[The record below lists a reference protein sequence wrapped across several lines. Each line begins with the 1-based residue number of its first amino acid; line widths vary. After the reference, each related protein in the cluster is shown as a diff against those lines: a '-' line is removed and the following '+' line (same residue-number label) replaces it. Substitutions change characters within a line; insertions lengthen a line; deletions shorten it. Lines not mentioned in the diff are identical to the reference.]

1 MNHFKRISKV
11 FEEAYE
17 IPMDNKS
24 KFVLMSDCHRGTGD
38 WSDTFL
44 NNQNIYFSA
53 LKHYCDNGYTY
64 IELGDGD
71 ELWEN
76 KRMSDILDTHSN
88 VFWILK
94 EFYCSGRFHMI
105 YGNHDMIKK
114 EQKFIKKCLCK
125 CLNREGVRY
134 EPLFKD
140 FCVHEG
146 IILKYN
152 NSEKKIFL
160 LHGHQGDYLNDSLWK
175 LSRFLVRYLWK
186 PLENFGVKD
195 PTRAAKNYK
204 EKNSVDKRLS
214 KWAERENV
222 MVIAGHTHRSIFP
235 KPKEVPLEKWPYFN
249 DGSCVHPRCIT
260 AIEIV
265 NGEISLVKW
274 SIKSGKISNGEENKS
289 ERDREKLFITEDN
302 LKCEEFKKY
311 KLEDR
316 SVLYV
321 GKDILGG
328 PEDINEY
335 FNRMIKN

>member
-11 FEEAYE
+11 FKEAYE
-17 IPMDNKS
+17 ISFDNES
-24 KFVLMSDCHRGTGD
+24 RIVLMSDCHRGTGD

-44 NNQNIYFSA
+44 KNQNIYFSA
-53 LKHYCDNGYTY
+53 LMNYYENGYTY

-76 KRMSDILDTHSN
+76 KRMNDILEIHNN
-88 VFWILK
+88 VFWILN
-94 EFYCSGRFHMI
+94 ELYCSGRFHMI

-140 FCVHEG
+140 FCIHEG

-160 LHGHQGDYLNDSLWK
+160 LHGHQGDLLNDSLWK

-186 PLENFGVKD
+186 ALENFGVKD
-195 PTRAAKNYK
+195 PTRAAKSYK
-204 EKNSVDKRLS
+204 EKNKVDKRLS
-214 KWAERENV
+214 EWAVRENV
-222 MVIAGHTHRSIFP
+222 IVIAGHTHRPMFP
-235 KPKEVPLEKWPYFN
+235 DVGEVPYFN

-260 AIEIV
+260 AIEILD
-265 NGEISLVKW
+265 GYILLVKW
-274 SIKSGKISNGEENKS
+274 SIKTDKDGM
-289 ERDREKLFITEDN
+289 
-302 LKCEEFKKY
+302 
-311 KLEDR
+311 
-316 SVLYV
+316 LYI
-321 GKDILGG
+321 GRDILEG
-328 PEDINEY
+328 PTDINEY
-335 FNRMIKN
+335 FNSMIRN

>member
-11 FEEAYE
+11 FKEAYE
-17 IPMDNKS
+17 ISFDNES
-24 KFVLMSDCHRGTGD
+24 RIVLMSDCHRGTGD

-44 NNQNIYFSA
+44 KNQNIYFSA
-53 LKHYCDNGYTY
+53 LMNYYENGYTY

-76 KRMSDILDTHSN
+76 KRMNDILEIHNN
-88 VFWILK
+88 VFWILN
-94 EFYCSGRFHMI
+94 ELYCSGRFHMI

-160 LHGHQGDYLNDSLWK
+160 LHGHQGDLLNDSLWK

-195 PTRAAKNYK
+195 PTRAAKSYK
-204 EKNSVDKRLS
+204 EKNKVDKRLS
-214 KWAERENV
+214 EWAVRENV
-222 MVIAGHTHRSIFP
+222 IVIAGHTHRPMFP
-235 KPKEVPLEKWPYFN
+235 DVGEVPYFN

-260 AIEIV
+260 AIEILD
-265 NGEISLVKW
+265 GYILLVKW
-274 SIKSGKISNGEENKS
+274 SIKTDKDGM
-289 ERDREKLFITEDN
+289 
-302 LKCEEFKKY
+302 
-311 KLEDR
+311 
-316 SVLYV
+316 LYI
-321 GKDILGG
+321 GRDILEG
-328 PEDINEY
+328 PTDINEY
-335 FNRMIKN
+335 FNSMIRN

>member
-11 FEEAYE
+11 FKEAYE
-17 IPMDNKS
+17 ISFDNES
-24 KFVLMSDCHRGTGD
+24 RIVLMSDCHRGTGD

-44 NNQNIYFSA
+44 KNQNIYFSA
-53 LKHYCDNGYTY
+53 LMNYYENGYTY

-76 KRMSDILDTHSN
+76 KRMNDILEIHNN
-88 VFWILK
+88 VFWILN
-94 EFYCSGRFHMI
+94 ELYCSGRFHMI

-125 CLNREGVRY
+125 CLNRAGVRY

-160 LHGHQGDYLNDSLWK
+160 LHGHQGDLLNDSLWK

-195 PTRAAKNYK
+195 PTRAAKSYK
-204 EKNSVDKRLS
+204 EKNKVDKRLS
-214 KWAERENV
+214 EWAVRENV
-222 MVIAGHTHRSIFP
+222 IVIAGHTHRPMFP
-235 KPKEVPLEKWPYFN
+235 DVGEVPYFN

-260 AIEIV
+260 AIEILD
-265 NGEISLVKW
+265 GYILLVKW
-274 SIKSGKISNGEENKS
+274 SIKTDKDGM
-289 ERDREKLFITEDN
+289 
-302 LKCEEFKKY
+302 
-311 KLEDR
+311 
-316 SVLYV
+316 LYI
-321 GKDILGG
+321 GRDILEG
-328 PEDINEY
+328 PTDINEY
-335 FNRMIKN
+335 FNSMIRN

>member
-11 FEEAYE
+11 FKEAYE
-17 IPMDNKS
+17 ISFDNES
-24 KFVLMSDCHRGTGD
+24 RIVLMSDCHRGTGD

-44 NNQNIYFSA
+44 KNQNIYFSA
-53 LKHYCDNGYTY
+53 LMNYYENGYTY

-76 KRMSDILDTHSN
+76 KRMNDILEIHNN
-88 VFWILK
+88 VFWILN
-94 EFYCSGRFHMI
+94 ELYCSGRFHMI

-160 LHGHQGDYLNDSLWK
+160 LHGHQGDLLNDSLWK

-195 PTRAAKNYK
+195 PTRAAKSYK
-204 EKNSVDKRLS
+204 EKNKVDKRLS
-214 KWAERENV
+214 EWAVRENV
-222 MVIAGHTHRSIFP
+222 IVIAGHTHRPMFP
-235 KPKEVPLEKWPYFN
+235 DVGEVPYFN

-260 AIEIV
+260 AIEILD
-265 NGEISLVKW
+265 GYILLVKW
-274 SIKSGKISNGEENKS
+274 SIKTDKDGM
-289 ERDREKLFITEDN
+289 
-302 LKCEEFKKY
+302 
-311 KLEDR
+311 
-316 SVLYV
+316 LYI
-321 GKDILGG
+321 GRDILEG
-328 PEDINEY
+328 PTDINEY
-335 FNRMIKN
+335 FNSMINS

>member
-11 FEEAYE
+11 FKEAYE
-17 IPMDNKS
+17 ISFDNES
-24 KFVLMSDCHRGTGD
+24 RIVLMSDCHRGTGD

-44 NNQNIYFSA
+44 KNQNIYFSA
-53 LKHYCDNGYTY
+53 LMNYYENGYTY

-76 KRMSDILDTHSN
+76 KRMNDILEIHNN
-88 VFWILK
+88 VFWILN
-94 EFYCSGRFHMI
+94 ELYCSGRFHMI

-160 LHGHQGDYLNDSLWK
+160 LHGHQGDLLNDSLWK
-175 LSRFLVRYLWK
+175 SSRFLVRYLWK

-195 PTRAAKNYK
+195 PTRAAKSYK
-204 EKNSVDKRLS
+204 EKNKVDKRLS
-214 KWAERENV
+214 EWAVRENV
-222 MVIAGHTHRSIFP
+222 IVIAGHTHRPMFP
-235 KPKEVPLEKWPYFN
+235 DVGEVPYFN

-260 AIEIV
+260 AIEILD
-265 NGEISLVKW
+265 GYILLVKW
-274 SIKSGKISNGEENKS
+274 SIKTDKDGM
-289 ERDREKLFITEDN
+289 
-302 LKCEEFKKY
+302 
-311 KLEDR
+311 
-316 SVLYV
+316 LYI
-321 GKDILGG
+321 GRDILEG
-328 PEDINEY
+328 PTDINEY
-335 FNRMIKN
+335 FNSMIRN

>member
-11 FEEAYE
+11 FKEAYE
-17 IPMDNKS
+17 ISFDNES
-24 KFVLMSDCHRGTGD
+24 RIVLMSDCHRGTGD

-44 NNQNIYFSA
+44 KNQNIYFSA
-53 LKHYCDNGYTY
+53 LMNYYENGYTY

-76 KRMSDILDTHSN
+76 KRMNDILEIHNN
-88 VFWILK
+88 VFWILN
-94 EFYCSGRFHMI
+94 ELYCSGRFHMI

-160 LHGHQGDYLNDSLWK
+160 LHGHQGDLLNDSLWK

-186 PLENFGVKD
+186 SLENFGVKD
-195 PTRAAKNYK
+195 PTRAAKSYK
-204 EKNSVDKRLS
+204 EKNKVDKRLS
-214 KWAERENV
+214 EWAVRENV
-222 MVIAGHTHRSIFP
+222 IVIAGHTHRPMFP
-235 KPKEVPLEKWPYFN
+235 DVGEVPYFN

-260 AIEIV
+260 AIEILD
-265 NGEISLVKW
+265 GYILLVKW
-274 SIKSGKISNGEENKS
+274 SIKTDKDGM
-289 ERDREKLFITEDN
+289 
-302 LKCEEFKKY
+302 
-311 KLEDR
+311 
-316 SVLYV
+316 LYI
-321 GKDILGG
+321 GRDILEG
-328 PEDINEY
+328 PTDINEY
-335 FNRMIKN
+335 FNSMIRN

>member
-11 FEEAYE
+11 FKEAYE
-17 IPMDNKS
+17 ISFDNES
-24 KFVLMSDCHRGTGD
+24 RIVLMSDCHKGTGD

-44 NNQNIYFSA
+44 KNQNIYFSA
-53 LKHYCDNGYTY
+53 LMNYYENGYTY

-76 KRMSDILDTHSN
+76 KRMNDILEIHNN
-88 VFWILK
+88 VFWILN
-94 EFYCSGRFHMI
+94 ELYCSGRFHMI

-160 LHGHQGDYLNDSLWK
+160 LHGHQGDLLNDSLWK

-195 PTRAAKNYK
+195 PTRGAKSYK
-204 EKNSVDKRLS
+204 EKNKVDKRLS
-214 KWAERENV
+214 EWAVRENV
-222 MVIAGHTHRSIFP
+222 IVIAGHTHRPMFP
-235 KPKEVPLEKWPYFN
+235 DVGEVPYFN

-260 AIEIV
+260 AIEILD
-265 NGEISLVKW
+265 GYILLVKW
-274 SIKSGKISNGEENKS
+274 SIKTDKDGM
-289 ERDREKLFITEDN
+289 
-302 LKCEEFKKY
+302 
-311 KLEDR
+311 
-316 SVLYV
+316 LYI
-321 GKDILGG
+321 GRDILEG
-328 PEDINEY
+328 PTDINEY
-335 FNRMIKN
+335 FNSMIRN

>member
-160 LHGHQGDYLNDSLWK
+160 LHGHQGDLLNDSLWK

-195 PTRAAKNYK
+195 PTRAAKSYK
-204 EKNSVDKRLS
+204 EKNKVDKRLS
-214 KWAERENV
+214 EWAVRENV
-222 MVIAGHTHRSIFP
+222 IVIAGHTHRPMFP
-235 KPKEVPLEKWPYFN
+235 DVGEVPYFN

-260 AIEIV
+260 AIEILD
-265 NGEISLVKW
+265 GYILLVKW
-274 SIKSGKISNGEENKS
+274 SIKTDKDGM
-289 ERDREKLFITEDN
+289 
-302 LKCEEFKKY
+302 
-311 KLEDR
+311 
-316 SVLYV
+316 LYI
-321 GKDILGG
+321 GRDILEG
-328 PEDINEY
+328 PTDINEY
-335 FNRMIKN
+335 FNSMIRN